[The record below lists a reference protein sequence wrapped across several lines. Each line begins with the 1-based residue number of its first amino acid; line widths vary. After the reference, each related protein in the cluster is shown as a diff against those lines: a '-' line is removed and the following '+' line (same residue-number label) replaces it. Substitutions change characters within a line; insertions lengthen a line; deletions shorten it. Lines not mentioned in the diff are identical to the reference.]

1 MRYYLN
7 KLINS
12 LNRFMYGRYKGDELN
27 RFLIIVYFVFYILSF
42 IPIPFFLGFFQLLS
56 TLIFVL
62 ILFRALS
69 KNIYSRQQEL
79 YKYLNLKNKVKSN
92 SNTEKLIYIL
102 NAEIAK
108 QILEFQKAREK
119 LKLHV
124 QSANTL
130 WLNILKRRLIYV
142 RAKKH

>member
-1 MRYYLN
+1 M
-7 KLINS
+7 KINIH
-12 LNRFMYGRYKGDELN
+12 RKRT
-27 RFLIIVYFVFYILSF
+27 ILS
-42 IPIPFFLGFFQLLS
+42 IQVDGVSIGY
-56 TLIFVL
+56 V
-62 ILFRALS
+62 R
-69 KNIYSRQQEL
+69 
-79 YKYLNLKNKVKSN
+79 KYL

-130 WLNILKRRLIYV
+130 
-142 RAKKH
+142 

>member
-79 YKYLNLKNKVKSN
+79 YKYLNLKNKVKSSIN
-92 SNTEKLIYIL
+92 LQ
-102 NAEIAK
+102 K
-108 QILEFQKAREK
+108 QKQQYRKTHLYFKCRNCKANLRVPKGKGKIEVTCPK
-119 LKLHV
+119 C
-124 QSANTL
+124 
-130 WLNILKRRLIYV
+130 
-142 RAKKH
+142 KHTMIKHS